1 MSVNLDAYRAVRHA
15 AGIVDRSREG
25 RIVVKGADRA
35 TWLQGLLTNDVV
47 ALSPGSG
54 CYAAWLTPQG
64 RMITD
69 ARVLALHD
77 RMLLDVPGPRADDL
91 ARRLDQLVIMEDVR
105 VEDVTS
111 AIARLAVHGPRAGA
125 VVHKILSEEHGAQ
138 TIAGLAEHASSVLT
152 LGPAPEIVVAGSR
165 DAGVQGFD
173 LYVPR
178 AQADALRVALEGAG
192 AVPVDAS
199 TWDLLRLEAGRPV
212 FGVDMDEETI
222 PLEAGIESRAISF
235 TKGCYVGQE
244 VIVRVRDRGHGRVA
258 KRLVGLALAEGSV
271 ATRPLSPGSRL
282 SVEGREVGRVTSAGW
297 SPALER
303 PIALGYVP
311 RDLAEPGTRVD
322 AESVE
327 ASIALQVVTPPFV
340 PLRS

>member
-1 MSVNLDAYRAVRHA
+1 MNLEAYRAVRHA
-15 AGIVDRSREG
+15 AGVINRSSEG
-25 RIVVKGADRA
+25 RVVVSGADRA

-47 ALSPGSG
+47 ALAPGSG

-69 ARVLALHD
+69 ARVLALRG
-77 RMLLDVPGPRADDL
+77 RMLLDVPGTHAAAL

-105 VEDVTS
+105 VENVS
-111 AIARLAVHGPRAGA
+111 EALARLAVHGPDAAA
-125 VVHKILSEEHGAQ
+125 VVAKALGDAHGAR
-138 TIAGLAEHASSVLT
+138 AVARLAEHQSCVVVR
-152 LGPAPEIVVAGSR
+152 GPGTEIVVAGSR
-165 DAGVQGFD
+165 DAGGQGVD
-173 LYVPR
+173 LYVP
-178 AQADALRVALEGAG
+178 AAEADALLGAIQGAG
-192 AVPVDAS
+192 ATPVDAF

-212 FGVDMDEETI
+212 FGVDMDEDTI
-222 PLEAGIESRAISF
+222 PLEAGIESRAISS

-244 VIVRVRDRGHGRVA
+244 VIVRVRDRGQGRVA
-258 KRLVGLALAEGSV
+258 KRLVGLMLAEGS
-271 ATRPLSPGSRL
+271 ATPRPLTPGSRL
-282 SVEGREVGRVTSAGW
+282 SVEGREVGRLTSAGW

-327 ASIALQVVTPPFV
+327 GAVTLQVATPPLV
-340 PLRS
+340 PLRT